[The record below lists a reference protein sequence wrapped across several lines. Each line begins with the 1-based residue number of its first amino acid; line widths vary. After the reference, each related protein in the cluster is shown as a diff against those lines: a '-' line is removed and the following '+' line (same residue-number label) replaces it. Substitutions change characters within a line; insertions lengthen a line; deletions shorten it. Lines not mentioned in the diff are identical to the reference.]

1 MKKRMKHALLTGSVV
16 IASSIPLL
24 LTAPTPAAAQTLTPA
39 PGCVSMYESWRYV
52 NASND
57 CTDTLSVAT
66 VYQDGA
72 TGLCYTLPSG
82 AFSTVGEGY
91 LGQHGHAD
99 HLALCEP

>member
-1 MKKRMKHALLTGSVV
+1 MKKRMKHALLTASVV
-16 IASSIPLL
+16 IASSIPLTL
-24 LTAPTPAAAQTLTPA
+24 AAPTPAAAQTLSPA
-39 PGCVSMYESWRYV
+39 PACVSLYESWRYV

-57 CTDTLSVAT
+57 CADTVSVAT

-91 LGQHGHAD
+91 LGLHGHAD
-99 HLALCEP
+99 HLALCQP